1 MSGRASRPRP
11 ATGEPRSVTVDGGRL
26 EFLLKRSAKRKSVG
40 LTVRD
45 SQSLE
50 VAAPAKMKLADV
62 DEVVRER
69 AHWVRKKWAMF
80 AELER
85 ARRDATFE
93 PGELWPFR
101 GSTYPLHI
109 SERADAKSGSVV
121 LDGKLNV
128 TIPGGLSGNARREAV
143 RAALWAWYRRDAER
157 WLRERVDHYSARYGF
172 APRALKVKD
181 VKSRWGSC
189 SVNGNLN
196 FNWRLV
202 LAPPPVVDY
211 VVVHELCHLRH
222 PNHSKRFWNLVRS
235 ILPDYETQKAWLRT
249 HGPDLNR

>member
-1 MSGRASRPRP
+1 MSGRAPGPRHP
-11 ATGEPRSVTVDGGRL
+11 AGEPRSVCIGGERL

-62 DEVVRER
+62 DAVVRER
-69 AHWVRKKWAMF
+69 ARWVRKKWAMF
-80 AELER
+80 ADLEQSR
-85 ARRDATFE
+85 QEATFA
-93 PGELWPFR
+93 PGERWPFR
-101 GSTYPLHI
+101 GASYPLQI
-109 SERADAKSGSVV
+109 VERASATPAAVA
-121 LDGKLNV
+121 LDEHLNV
-128 TIPGGLSGNARREAV
+128 TISRQLTGDAKREAV
-143 RAALWAWYRRDAER
+143 RAALWAWYRREAER

-172 APRALKVKD
+172 APRAIKVKD

-189 SVNGNLN
+189 SVKGNLN

-235 ILPDYETQKAWLRT
+235 ILPEYETQKAWLRA